1 MSKEKKRR
9 GRPATFYDEAEL
21 YAIVNHYRENVK
33 PHGDIEY
40 VKLYRYHLELHK
52 EHPNI
57 CSRTY
62 SEDFWRKKEQPG
74 RKVIDTANEIR
85 TVTLVDG
92 NNNIKDI
99 PNVVDVVNK
108 YLKNPEMLIKHLQ
121 PLENE
126 VRRSVRKER
135 ELKQKNSELKQQLEQ
150 EKAKRRDLNDKVKEH
165 QTLLLKLFCYSDK
178 EGTPLENLLDLNNK
192 NKRIKRA
199 LDEVFDTPQDFY
211 TEFTNFQQEITN
223 NVTNKD
229 SIEDNIV
236 SLTNAK
242 KKKERTLADD
252 FNGRF

>member
-1 MSKEKKRR
+1 M
-9 GRPATFYDEAEL
+9 
-21 YAIVNHYRENVK
+21 
-33 PHGDIEY
+33 
-40 VKLYRYHLELHK
+40 YRYHLELHK
-52 EHPNI
+52 ERPDI

-74 RKVIDTANEIR
+74 RKAIDTANEIR

-92 NNNIKDI
+92 NNNKKDI

-126 VRRSVRKER
+126 VRRSVQKER

-150 EKAKRRDLNDKVKEH
+150 EKAKRIDLNDKVKEY

-211 TEFTNFQQEITN
+211 MELTSFQQQTTNDEIN
-223 NVTNKD
+223 N
-229 SIEDNIV
+229 DNIV
-236 SLTNAK
+236 FLTDGKN
-242 KKKERTLADD
+242 KKERTLADD
-252 FNGRF
+252 FQGRF